1 MLAPTGALYVIICRD
16 RDRDYNAKKDRD
28 GGADHDVS
36 GEDDGDVVGG
46 EESSYLMGH
55 HGGLGACKR
64 PPDCHYILQLTLIFL
79 PVPPA
84 R

>member
-16 RDRDYNAKKDRD
+16 RDRDRDYNVKKDRD

-46 EESSYLMGH
+46 VESSYLMGH
-55 HGGLGACKR
+55 HFVSSNRSSLC
-64 PPDCHYILQLTLIFL
+64 YNLQRQRQRL
-79 PVPPA
+79 
-84 R
+84 